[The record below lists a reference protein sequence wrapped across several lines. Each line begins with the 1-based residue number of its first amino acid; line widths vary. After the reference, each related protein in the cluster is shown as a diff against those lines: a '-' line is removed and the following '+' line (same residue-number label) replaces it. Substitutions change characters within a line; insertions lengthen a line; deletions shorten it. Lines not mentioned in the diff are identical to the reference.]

1 MIRLYFKS
9 AIKSNCFLVKNSYHF
24 HKTKCRTMDVTQSVS
39 SHKSLWA
46 GLILTES
53 EVRGLGRACLLP
65 TDTGCQSH
73 RAQTTGQ
80 TRGEKQKGKT
90 KRRQIG

>member
-1 MIRLYFKS
+1 
-9 AIKSNCFLVKNSYHF
+9 
-24 HKTKCRTMDVTQSVS
+24 MDVTQSVS

-53 EVRGLGRACLLP
+53 EVRGLGGACLLP
-65 TDTGCQSH
+65 TDTGCQRH

-80 TRGEKQKGKT
+80 TRGEKQKGKLREDRLVRT
-90 KRRQIG
+90 LNVGRGWTEKWSWYALFK